1 MTDVSFSYT
10 FNNESEVSIDF
21 MCNNTI
27 QVLEMILNQTYN
39 KKDPTISLRNLV
51 PASQLVVL
59 KKNDIIIQQHEPLK
73 DMYFLLSGYV
83 SVLNQ
88 IDWNDDNVIDSLEPL
103 DILGF
108 IEYLNG
114 GDSYTSYVVAD
125 SKCVLYR
132 IPIKTFAKIIQEN
145 AYLCYKTL
153 VAFSHITSHNMNRAE
168 VKSLFHSRDVVGH
181 YLFIQAKQNGSL
193 PFTCPL
199 TRSTLADRLH
209 INLRTLYRHLDY
221 MKENGFLCLR
231 GGKIVIDQEHFEH
244 LEKRYGD
251 VVL

>member
-1 MTDVSFSYT
+1 MSFMY
-10 FNNESEVSIDF
+10 
-21 MCNNTI
+21 NNTI
-27 QVLEMILNQTYN
+27 LALEMILNETYN
-39 KKDPTISLRNLV
+39 KNDPISSFKDLV
-51 PASQLVVL
+51 SPNQLL
-59 KKNDIIIQQHEPLK
+59 ILQKNDIIIQQHEPLK

-88 IDWNDDNVIDSLEPL
+88 IDWNDDNIIDSLEPL

-125 SKCVLYR
+125 SKCILYR

-145 AYLCYKTL
+145 VALCYKTL
-153 VAFSHITSHNMNRAE
+153 IAFSHITSHNMNRAE

-181 YLFIQAKQNGSL
+181 YLYNQAKQSDSL
-193 PFTCPL
+193 PFICPL

-209 INLRTLYRHLDY
+209 INLRTLYRHIDH
-221 MKENGFLCLR
+221 MKANEFLCLR
-231 GGKIVIDQEHFEH
+231 GGKIVVEEEHFEH
-244 LEKRYGD
+244 LKQRYGD